1 MAKLAPVA
9 RLDNIIFLSRVG
21 ETLRWATNDVAKE
34 ELPEEIERLLRRLKR
49 REMQEARKK
58 SGSEL

>member
-1 MAKLAPVA
+1 MAKLAPIA

-21 ETLRWATNDVAKE
+21 ETLRWATSDMAKE

-49 REMQEARKK
+49 QEMQQARKN
-58 SGSEL
+58 SGSEV